1 LHKKEGFKMK
11 YNGHKNWNH
20 WNVSL
25 WLNNDENLYRA
36 MLSWIRGAGN
46 KRRAAKAF
54 HYALTS
60 GNYGKP
66 MLKTPDNAPYSV
78 SSIRAAMNGIKA

>member
-1 LHKKEGFKMK
+1 MK

-54 HYALTS
+54 HYALTN

-66 MLKTPDNAPYSV
+66 MLKTPDGAPYSV
-78 SSIRAAMNGIKA
+78 SSIRAAMNGIEA

>member
-1 LHKKEGFKMK
+1 MK

-25 WLNNDENLYRA
+25 WLNNDESLYRA

-60 GNYGKP
+60 GQYGSP
-66 MLKTPDNAPYSV
+66 MPKTPDGAPFSV
-78 SSIRAAMNGIKA
+78 SSIHAAMVGIVA

>member
-1 LHKKEGFKMK
+1 MK

-25 WLNNDENLYRA
+25 WLNNNDRLYRA
-36 MLSWIRGAGN
+36 MISWIKSSKN
-46 KRRAAKAF
+46 KDIAAKAL
-54 HYALTS
+54 HHALVS
-60 GNYGKP
+60 SDYGIPTK
-66 MLKTPDNAPYSV
+66 KTPDGAPYSV